1 MVTDR
6 KHRDILQ
13 WLSKDDF
20 EATHERHWKKR
31 FGNTGKWLLEHRDFV
46 CWKEES
52 NSGLLWC
59 YGSRKCRSLL
69 LLMQYSN
76 GYFWYI

>member
-13 WLSKDDF
+13 WLSKDNF

-31 FGNTGKWLLEHRDFV
+31 SGNTGEWLLEHPDVVR
-46 CWKEES
+46 WKEES

-59 YGSRKCRSLL
+59 YGSRKCLL
-69 LLMQYSN
+69 LPTVNEVL
-76 GYFWYI
+76 